1 MLRVGIAVVLLAALC
16 GPAGASGV
24 VEQDA
29 AAVASARRRRLDDI
43 ASCVGTGGAGCL
55 DLQASTPAPLPTDQ
69 LTLVA
74 AEMAELAYP
83 GEQGAV
89 YRTFSTLGGNEQKR
103 GGVRS

>member
-1 MLRVGIAVVLLAALC
+1 MLRVGIAVVLLAVLC
-16 GPAGASGV
+16 GPAGAAGV

-29 AAVASARRRRLDDI
+29 AAAAAASARRRRLLI

-55 DLQASTPAPLPTDQ
+55 DQQASTPAPLPTDQ

-83 GEQGAV
+83 GEQRAA
-89 YRTFSTLGGNEQKR
+89 YRTS
-103 GGVRS
+103 